1 MKTVLQST
9 IFILISI
16 FISGTAQAD
25 SMRCGTKLAQVGHTK
40 ADVTDICGS
49 PIYTDSYC
57 EPLTTN
63 LQVQANQQGDNN
75 IQNNIAIQSCRN
87 IDIWT
92 YKPGSGQLT
101 AHLYFVE
108 GKLRKIERGE
118 RIP

>member
-1 MKTVLQST
+1 MYRPLYLT
-9 IFILISI
+9 IIILT
-16 FISGTAQAD
+16 SGIIAGVAQAD
-25 SMRCGTKLAQVGHTK
+25 SLRCGTKLAQIGHTK
-40 ADVTDICGS
+40 ADVIDICGS
-49 PIYTDSYC
+49 PTYTDSYC

-63 LQVQANQQGDNN
+63 LQVQAQQQGDNN

-101 AHLYFVE
+101 AHFYFTE

>member
-1 MKTVLQST
+1 MNPVLKST
-9 IFILISI
+9 TIILIGI
-16 FISGTAQAD
+16 FFAGAANAD
-25 SMRCGTKLAQVGHTK
+25 SMRCGTRLAQVGHTK
-40 ADVTDICGS
+40 ADVTEICGS
-49 PIYTDSYC
+49 PNYTDSYC

-63 LQVQANQQGDNN
+63 LQIQANQQGDNN